1 MKTLKQRLK
10 SGLDNFYLLQGE
22 DSYLYDRALSMIKK
36 ACNISFPDFNYQV
49 FDDENFS
56 ANALRASLESMPF
69 SDEKRLT
76 VVKNV
81 EKLSENDKKII
92 ISYCEN
98 PLSSSVLVVCDY
110 ANKFDFLKPYS
121 QFVDCKRFD
130 YPLAKAIIVNDF
142 AKYNKKISEEA
153 ITALYDSCNGYLSK
167 ISLEIQKISAYLGD
181 EEFVTKQVVDNLTSK
196 DSEYMVFEL
205 TESLGAKK
213 TSRAIELLNLML
225 KQQGLLALITNHF
238 RRLFFISISDQDNK
252 TLANLLGVKEY
263 AVTKMRTQVKNFSK
277 VQLKKIYSL
286 LEEVD
291 YMIKSGAM
299 LQDTALNYLVFSIL
313 NI

>member
-1 MKTLKQRLK
+1 M
-10 SGLDNFYLLQGE
+10 
-22 DSYLYDRALSMIKK
+22 
-36 ACNISFPDFNYQV
+36 QV
-49 FDDENFS
+49 
-56 ANALRASLESMPF
+56 A
-69 SDEKRLT
+69 K
-76 VVKNV
+76 VK
-81 EKLSENDKKII
+81 I
-92 ISYCEN
+92 
-98 PLSSSVLVVCDY
+98 
-110 ANKFDFLKPYS
+110 
-121 QFVDCKRFD
+121 
-130 YPLAKAIIVNDF
+130 
-142 AKYNKKISEEA
+142 
-153 ITALYDSCNGYLSK
+153 GY
-167 ISLEIQKISAYLGD
+167 
-181 EEFVTKQVVDNLTSK
+181 
-196 DSEYMVFEL
+196 SEYMVFEL

-263 AVTKMRTQVKNFSK
+263 AVAKMRTQVKNFSK

>member
-22 DSYLYDRALSMIKK
+22 DSYLYDRALSMINK
-36 ACNISFPDFNYQV
+36 ACNISFSDFNYQV

-92 ISYCEN
+92 TSYCEN

-110 ANKFDFLKPYS
+110 ANKFDFLKLYS

-130 YPLAKAIIVNDF
+130 YLLAKAIIVNDF

-167 ISLEIQKISAYLGD
+167 ISLEIQKISAELGD
-181 EEFVTKQVVDNLTSK
+181 DEFVTKQVVDNLTSK

>member
-1 MKTLKQRLK
+1 MKTLKQRLR
-10 SGLDNFYLLQGE
+10 SGIDNIYLLQGE
-22 DSYLYDRALSMIKK
+22 DSYLYDKALSMIKK
-36 ACNISFPDFNYQV
+36 ACSITLPDFNYQV

-56 ANALRASLESMPF
+56 ANSLLTSLESMPF
-69 SDEKRLT
+69 ADEKRLT

-92 ISYCEN
+92 LSYCEN
-98 PLSSSVLVVCDY
+98 PLSSSVLVVCDI

-130 YPLAKAIIVNDF
+130 YPLAKAVIVNDF
-142 AKYNKKISEEA
+142 AKCGKKISEEA
-153 ITALYDSCNGYLSK
+153 IIALYDSCNGYLSK

-181 EEFVTKQVVDNLTSK
+181 EEFVTKQIVDNLVSK
-196 DSEYMVFEL
+196 DSEYLVFEL

-213 TSRAIELLNLML
+213 GSRAVELLNIMI

-252 TLANLLGVKEY
+252 TLASLLGIKEY
-263 AVTKMRTQVKNFSK
+263 AVAKMRTQVKNFSK

-291 YMIKSGAM
+291 YLIKSGAM

-313 NI
+313 NM